1 MSQPS
6 RPSRNVKPTE
16 KQQHINQAKSVKANR
31 VGRQQARKG
40 LGSNKGST
48 TQASRPQSQLTAAQE
63 RQLQELQSIKKSQ
76 LRKLQEEHEHGIQ
89 AMAAPCMQCNCTQ
102 CIAPSDNE
110 EDNASITGDATT
122 FDDVYG
128 NNWPSAVGDINQ
140 TQDKDF
146 DGSSGH
152 LDDNDDENIGSNH
165 SGSSD
170 DDDESGAAAN
180 LAKVDNGITVQES
193 PKHSEVPR
201 CGSLRQ
207 SLKRINGFSLPHTL
221 QGSQSLQEHIQER
234 CQSHR
239 HSGPYKVTSNCF
251 MLKTLHLLEHSKQVE
266 RRLVTT
272 DHAFA
277 QDLDEQAVAAIKEAA
292 ASADSSY
299 STDYQ
304 GALNHLLS
312 NIDHL
317 NIGIT
322 FIMFFSDL
330 CFSMTEP
337 GHSSRS
343 EVPGQYGIPGR
354 KDPADVAKDVQ
365 FLLHKGTFKYGGINL
380 EACTFDHMQ
389 LYGHNI
395 FPSMIQLEYF
405 MTKGT
410 ANVLAFQDIIKHRC
424 ISPATIALSA
434 TVIEHALMEY
444 PQGTHRKTDFTE
456 SARSR
461 YLFHLSSYTKIAQG
475 ARCWAEQFERKLF
488 DLILNQSNKS
498 FLLEVDADDLPDVDM
513 TALAAAAE
521 EESHNTAITN
531 TAT

>member
-1 MSQPS
+1 
-6 RPSRNVKPTE
+6 
-16 KQQHINQAKSVKANR
+16 
-31 VGRQQARKG
+31 
-40 LGSNKGST
+40 
-48 TQASRPQSQLTAAQE
+48 
-63 RQLQELQSIKKSQ
+63 
-76 LRKLQEEHEHGIQ
+76 
-89 AMAAPCMQCNCTQ
+89 MQCNRTQ
-102 CIAPSDNE
+102 RIAPSDNE
-110 EDNASITGDATT
+110 EDNASITGNATT

-140 TQDKDF
+140 TQDEDF

-152 LDDNDDENIGSNH
+152 LDDDDDENIGSNH
-165 SGSSD
+165 SRSSD

-180 LAKVDNGITVQES
+180 LAEVDNGITVQES
-193 PKHSEVPR
+193 PKHSEVSR
-201 CGSLRQ
+201 RGSVHQ
-207 SLKRINGFSLPHTL
+207 SLERINGFSLPHTL

-234 CQSHR
+234 RQSCCR
-239 HSGPYKVTSNCF
+239 SGPYKVTSNCF
-251 MLKTLHLLEHSKQVE
+251 MLKTLRLLEHSKQVE
-266 RRLVTT
+266 HHLITT

-304 GALNHLLS
+304 A
-312 NIDHL
+312 
-317 NIGIT
+317 
-322 FIMFFSDL
+322 
-330 CFSMTEP
+330 
-337 GHSSRS
+337 RS

-365 FLLHKGTFKYGGINL
+365 FLLHKSTFKYGGINL

-395 FPSMIQLEYF
+395 FPSMIRLEYF

-410 ANVLAFQDIIKHRC
+410 ANVLAFQDIIKHRR
-424 ISPATIALSA
+424 ISPATIALAA

-444 PQGTHRKTDFTE
+444 SQGTHHKTDFTE
-456 SARSR
+456 SARSH

-513 TALAAAAE
+513 TALATTAE